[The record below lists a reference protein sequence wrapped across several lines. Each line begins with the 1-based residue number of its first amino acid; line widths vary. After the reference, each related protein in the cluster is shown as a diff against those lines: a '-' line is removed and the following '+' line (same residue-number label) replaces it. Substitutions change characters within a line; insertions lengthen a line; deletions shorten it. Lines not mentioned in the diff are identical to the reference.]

1 MQKTLLQKTALIGLV
16 LLILQ
21 GLLLMIG
28 GVVDERHARRDAV
41 TREIASSHFGS
52 QAFAG
57 PVLSIPY
64 VEEYEE
70 AIPST
75 GQPAV
80 ARQRI
85 ERTLRLFP
93 ARSEI
98 LGAAAAGTKS
108 RGLFKA
114 RIFDWQAG
122 ISGEFDI
129 AAPAFERSRERST
142 ITWGRPTLSFAL
154 GDPRGLIG
162 TPTLRWGEETL
173 AFEKGSGLPNI
184 GNGLHASPA
193 RIDPARAQR
202 IAYTMKIGLRGTD
215 SLSVV
220 PLAHANRVVLESAW
234 PHPSFGGEFLP
245 DPQTQQVTKDGF
257 AAAWQVDALA
267 SKAQQ
272 QILAQISRNPPC
284 HDTICAD
291 RMAVRFI
298 EPIDI
303 YALSDRAIKYGLLF
317 IILTFACFMLF
328 EIVKRLPLHPAQY
341 FLVGLALAVFFLLL
355 IALSEHLAF
364 ARAYLA
370 AAGACIALI
379 GVYLCAVLR
388 SALRGIGFACLLAA
402 LYGALYGLLI
412 AEDIALLLGSLLIF
426 GLIALAMM
434 VTRKVDWYA
443 SEPGTA

>member
-1 MQKTLLQKTALIGLV
+1 MQKTLLQKTALLGLV

-28 GVVDERHARRDAV
+28 KVVDERHARRNAV
-41 TREIASSHFGS
+41 THEIASSHFGS
-52 QAFAG
+52 QTFAG

-64 VEEYEE
+64 VEEYDE

-98 LGAAAAGTKS
+98 LGAATVGTKT
-108 RGLFKA
+108 RGLFKT
-114 RIFDWQAG
+114 RIFDWQAVV
-122 ISGEFDI
+122 SGEFDI
-129 AAPAFERSRERST
+129 AAPAVERSRERST
-142 ITWGRPTLSFAL
+142 LTWGRPTLSFAL

-162 TPTLRWGEETL
+162 TPTLQWGEETL
-173 AFEKGSGLPNI
+173 AVEKGSGLPNI
-184 GNGLHASPA
+184 GAGLHASPA
-193 RIDPARAQR
+193 RIDPARPQR
-202 IAYTMKIGLRGTD
+202 IAYALKIGLRGTD

-257 AAAWQVDALA
+257 AATWQVGALA

-272 QILAQISRNPPC
+272 QLLAQISRTAPC
-284 HDTICAD
+284 NDTVCAD
-291 RMAVRFI
+291 RVSVRFI

-317 IILTFACFMLF
+317 IVLTFAGFMLF
-328 EIVKRLPLHPAQY
+328 EIIKRLPLHPAQY

-379 GVYLCAVLR
+379 ALYLCAVLR
-388 SALRGIGFACLLAA
+388 SALRGIGFGGLLAA

-412 AEDIALLLGSLLIF
+412 AEDIALLLGALLIF
-426 GLIALAMM
+426 GLIALAMIA
-434 VTRKVDWYA
+434 TRKVDWYA
-443 SEPGTA
+443 NEPGTA